1 MVHKNLN
8 RRQPIRLLNEIYN
21 YGKDNLA
28 LIHVMI
34 QSPYVT
40 MIERD
45 VSMTFTEY
53 VANTGRDLF
62 KPTFLS
68 NQKHFVKVSSSAIN
82 VSIMN
87 F

>member
-1 MVHKNLN
+1 
-8 RRQPIRLLNEIYN
+8 
-21 YGKDNLA
+21 
-28 LIHVMI
+28 MI

-53 VANTGRDLF
+53 VANTGGDLF

-68 NQKHFVKVSSSAIN
+68 NQKYFVKVSSSAIN

>member
-1 MVHKNLN
+1 
-8 RRQPIRLLNEIYN
+8 
-21 YGKDNLA
+21 
-28 LIHVMI
+28 MI

-62 KPTFLS
+62 KLTFLVQKNSFS
-68 NQKHFVKVSSSAIN
+68 NQNAGAK
-82 VSIMN
+82 
-87 F
+87 

>member
-1 MVHKNLN
+1 M
-8 RRQPIRLLNEIYN
+8 RQPIRLLNEIYN

-40 MIERD
+40 VIERD

-53 VANTGRDLF
+53 VANTGRDLLESS
-62 KPTFLS
+62 FLV
-68 NQKHFVKVSSSAIN
+68 NQFLK
-82 VSIMN
+82 
-87 F
+87 

>member
-1 MVHKNLN
+1 M
-8 RRQPIRLLNEIYN
+8 RQPIRLLNEIYN

-62 KPTFLS
+62 LSTFLV
-68 NQKHFVKVSSSAIN
+68 NQFFKFKNALSKSPHLPSMQCLYIL
-82 VSIMN
+82 
-87 F
+87 

>member
-1 MVHKNLN
+1 M
-8 RRQPIRLLNEIYN
+8 NEIYN

-40 MIERD
+40 MIERE

-68 NQKHFVKVSSSAIN
+68 NQKNFIKVSSSAIN
-82 VSIMN
+82 RVDMVGTN
-87 F
+87 HNKVLTQ